1 MKGWVYSMQKFLKL
15 FVVLVITIMS
25 FGSISCE
32 AAKKTVAVM
41 PLENVSGY
49 TEQRVAEIM
58 TEELTSALYQ
68 SGRCTVIERNQL
80 ASALREIGFQ
90 MTGAV
95 DPSKA
100 VQAGKMLGAQYVVV
114 GKVTM
119 AGLEVNSSGN
129 LANRIIG
136 LHVAGNY
143 KGKIALNYRIID
155 VQTGE
160 IKAMGDAEGS
170 EPGNSTENAIYK
182 ACKEAAKNVLS
193 DMVKNVKARVAD
205 ISGETL
211 YIDLGVAGGFRN
223 GETLSIVRE
232 TSPITVNGKIVGMK
246 EITVGSAKVIEVND
260 EYSVCQVTAHTDV
273 IKKGDVVKRVQKKH

>member
-1 MKGWVYSMQKFLKL
+1 MRKFLNIFSL
-15 FVVLVITIMS
+15 LAIIIMTLGTMS
-25 FGSISCE
+25 VE

-49 TEQRVAEIM
+49 TKQRVAEIM
-58 TEELTSALYQ
+58 TEELTTVLYQ

-80 ASALREIGFQ
+80 AAALREIGFQ

-95 DPSKA
+95 DPNTA
-100 VQAGKMLGAQYVVV
+100 VQAGKMLGAQYVVI

-119 AGLEVNSSGN
+119 AGLESNSPGN
-129 LANRIIG
+129 LANRLIG
-136 LHVAGNY
+136 IDAVGKL

-160 IKAMGDAEGS
+160 IKVMGEAEGS
-170 EPGNSTENAIYK
+170 EPGNTTENAIYK
-182 ACKEAAKNVLS
+182 ACKEAAKNVLE

-205 ISGETL
+205 ISGEII
-211 YIDLGVAGGFRN
+211 YIDLGSAGGFRN

-232 TSPITVNGKIVGMK
+232 ISPITVNGKIVGMK
-246 EITVGSAKVIEVND
+246 EIVVGSAKVTEVND
-260 EYSVCQVTAHTDV
+260 EYSVCRVTAHTDV